1 MDNQIS
7 INHRQLI
14 SLFENINNRILIM
27 LANLPENLIV
37 KYQAIAGDSLEYR
50 LFSEADELQL
60 ISLRNELEILRV
72 QYTQIIT
79 KMLKIPVYQTSLY
92 KIVASYGCIEKAGIF
107 NDHVPSKLFFLTP
120 FVSVR
125 VYNKISNYSLS
136 LCYYGEYNDSKMLST
151 AMKLS
156 KYLWF
161 IPGESITTQDNIF
174 HDIYFPPD
182 IASLIFHEVIGH
194 AFEGDT
200 YFSMESP
207 LCKFHFGERICISG
221 IDIINISNGMW
232 LGAEGFDDEGTVGK
246 YQYLVHN
253 GIFVDLMVDNY
264 LAKKYHLSPCGN
276 CRSAYPFHTTNI
288 RMTNFVVQRCNDS
301 HLILNDQIIQWVA
314 YEPKLLYA
322 MNNP

>member
-136 LCYYGEYNDSKMLST
+136 LCYYGEYNDSVM
-151 AMKLS
+151 
-156 KYLWF
+156 
-161 IPGESITTQDNIF
+161 
-174 HDIYFPPD
+174 
-182 IASLIFHEVIGH
+182 
-194 AFEGDT
+194 
-200 YFSMESP
+200 
-207 LCKFHFGERICISG
+207 
-221 IDIINISNGMW
+221 
-232 LGAEGFDDEGTVGK
+232 
-246 YQYLVHN
+246 
-253 GIFVDLMVDNY
+253 
-264 LAKKYHLSPCGN
+264 
-276 CRSAYPFHTTNI
+276 
-288 RMTNFVVQRCNDS
+288 
-301 HLILNDQIIQWVA
+301 
-314 YEPKLLYA
+314 
-322 MNNP
+322 